1 MPRLLLLN
9 EASSYSRGNP
19 TRSKNAGKYVRVSR
33 GPEFL
38 RAPQRFGI
46 HRVRPP
52 PFSLTVPGGQGGT
65 RKGIIGPGSRH
76 PRKLRVLGP
85 RATRDPWKSLPCPV
99 FPDFEITC
107 RSGRCITEWV
117 YMPSCICMP
126 FVRGAHTCL
135 RVADRIRRRHVV
147 CTLRIFDAI
156 PPPLAGGW
164 EREREGFAE
173 FPPAAYMNISIPRE
187 TQRTLK
193 PPSQP
198 TAKREDRQ
206 TKRRGDRRKVDDI
219 CWGVNIYVF
228 ARVQGGIG
236 VETEIVRN
244 RSLLSGNRN
253 PRRDENWIISL
264 GVFFFFW
271 YFGWLRYL

>member
-156 PPPLAGGW
+156 PPPLAGG
-164 EREREGFAE
+164 
-173 FPPAAYMNISIPRE
+173 
-187 TQRTLK
+187 
-193 PPSQP
+193 
-198 TAKREDRQ
+198 
-206 TKRRGDRRKVDDI
+206 
-219 CWGVNIYVF
+219 
-228 ARVQGGIG
+228 
-236 VETEIVRN
+236 
-244 RSLLSGNRN
+244 
-253 PRRDENWIISL
+253 
-264 GVFFFFW
+264 
-271 YFGWLRYL
+271 